1 MPNVRPIK
9 VIVAALGGQG
19 GGVVSDWL
27 VSVARLERY
36 LVQATSVPGVAQ
48 RTGATI
54 YYLEFF
60 PRSALPADGRQ
71 PVMALMPHPGDVDV
85 VVASELMEAGRAL
98 QRGVVTRDKTTLIA
112 SSNRVYA
119 IAEKS
124 HLADGRADAARIE
137 QLARE
142 HSKRFILFDMQAVA
156 NAHGSVIS
164 AAMLG
169 ALAGSGALPFA
180 RESYRQAIEEG
191 GIAVKQSLAAFD
203 AAAGAASAVGAVSAA
218 GAVSKTPPFG
228 ATADHASATGVQSA
242 TRDIPTGAVRAHLGP
257 TASVRSA
264 PIKPTPRASGAPGV
278 VYRTS
283 ALPERLAAS
292 LSNVPPI
299 VRMTVEEGARR
310 LIDYQDISYAQ
321 AYLERLQ
328 PFLDLDRQ
336 SINDS
341 RLTEAVARGLALWM
355 SFEDTIR
362 VADLK
367 IRASRSRRVGDEVRA
382 GTGQLVSVTEF
393 MKPRIEEIYGTL
405 PASLARRMQRSA
417 SVNRLLAR
425 YTGSR
430 QIRTS
435 HVSGFLLLY
444 VLAGMRRWRRGT
456 LRFNNE
462 DSRIRAWLADI
473 QTTAATDYDLAVEIA
488 ECQKLVRGYG
498 ETHERGARHF
508 DLLLTKARE
517 MRGNAGAAARIRDLR
532 AAAIA
537 DEEGLALKQALAS

>member
-1 MPNVRPIK
+1 MPSVRPIK

-27 VSVARLERY
+27 VSVARLESY

-169 ALAGSGALPFA
+169 ALAGSGALPFS
-180 RESYRQAIEEG
+180 RESYRRAIEEG

-203 AAAGAASAVGAVSAA
+203 AAAGAAGAA
-218 GAVSKTPPFG
+218 GA
-228 ATADHASATGVQSA
+228 
-242 TRDIPTGAVRAHLGP
+242 
-257 TASVRSA
+257 ASVA
-264 PIKPTPRASGAPGV
+264 DGASGAPGV

-283 ALPERLAAS
+283 ALPERLAAT
-292 LSNVPPI
+292 LHTVPPI

-310 LIDYQDISYAQ
+310 LIDYQDVSYAQ

-328 PFLDLDRQ
+328 PFFDLDRQ
-336 SINDS
+336 STSNS

-367 IRASRSRRVGDEVRA
+367 IRASRSQRVGDEVRA
-382 GTGQLVSVTEF
+382 GAGQLVSVTEF

-405 PASLARRMQRSA
+405 PAGLARRMQRSA

-425 YTGSR
+425 CTGSR

-456 LRFNNE
+456 LRFNHE
-462 DSRIRAWLADI
+462 DSRIRAWLAEI

-517 MRGNAGAAARIRDLR
+517 VRGDAGAAARIRDLR

-537 DEEGLALKQALAS
+537 DENGLALKQALAS

>member
-1 MPNVRPIK
+1 MAGVRPIK

-27 VSVARLERY
+27 VHVAALENY

-54 YYLEFF
+54 YYLELF
-60 PRSALPADGRQ
+60 PRSALPADGRE

-112 SSNRVYA
+112 SSNRIYA
-119 IAEKS
+119 MSEKM

-156 NAHGSVIS
+156 AAHGSVIS

-169 ALAGSGALPFA
+169 ALAGSGALPFR
-180 RESYRQAIEEG
+180 RESYLRAIEEG
-191 GIAVKQSLAAFD
+191 GIAVKQSLAAFESAAH
-203 AAAGAASAVGAVSAA
+203 AAAIGAPAENRQSASASAYVGEDADVGTGAGVSARASAGANDIRAAAEASGDGAA
-218 GAVSKTPPFG
+218 
-228 ATADHASATGVQSA
+228 
-242 TRDIPTGAVRAHLGP
+242 
-257 TASVRSA
+257 
-264 PIKPTPRASGAPGV
+264 GV
-278 VYRTS
+278 VFRS
-283 ALPERLAAS
+283 GALPERLS
-292 LSNVPPI
+292 RFLEQVPPRI
-299 VRMTVEEGARR
+299 RMTVEEGARR
-310 LIDYQDISYAQ
+310 LIDYQDVSYAQ
-321 AYLERLQ
+321 LYLERLR
-328 PFLDLDRQ
+328 PFLSLDHE
-336 SINDS
+336 S

-367 IRASRSRRVGDEVRA
+367 IRASRAQRVSDEVRPGA
-382 GTGQLVSVTEF
+382 GQLVSVTEF

-405 PASLARRMQRSA
+405 PAGLARRMRKSA
-417 SVNRLLAR
+417 AMNRLLTR

-435 HVSGFLLLY
+435 HVGGFLLLY
-444 VLAGMRRWRRGT
+444 MLAGMRRWRRGT
-456 LRFNNE
+456 LRFSDE
-462 DSRIRAWLADI
+462 DSRIQRWLLQI
-473 QTTAATDYDLAVEIA
+473 QTTAAQDYDLAVEIA
-488 ECQKLVRGYG
+488 ECQHLVRGYG
-498 ETHERGARHF
+498 DTHARGAQNF
-508 DLLLTKARE
+508 DLLLAKARE
-517 MRGNAGAAARIRDLR
+517 MLGQTNATARIRELR

-537 DEEGLALKQALAS
+537 DDEGAALRQALAS

>member
-1 MPNVRPIK
+1 MPMVRPIK

-27 VSVARLERY
+27 VSVARLENY

-60 PRSALPADGRQ
+60 PRSALPADGRE

-98 QRGVVTRDKTTLIA
+98 QRGVITRDKTTLIA

-124 HLADGRADAARIE
+124 HLADGRADTARIE

-169 ALAGSGALPFA
+169 ALAGSAALPFA
-180 RESYRQAIEEG
+180 RESYRKAIEEG

-203 AAAGAASAVGAVSAA
+203 AAAGAASVGV
-218 GAVSKTPPFG
+218 VP
-228 ATADHASATGVQSA
+228 DQASATGTLNA
-242 TRDIPTGAVRAHLGP
+242 TRDIPTAASHSADATGAVRAHLGP
-257 TASVRSA
+257 TASVRTA
-264 PIKPTPRASGAPGV
+264 PIKPTPHASGAPGV

-292 LSNVPPI
+292 LNKVPPI
-299 VRMTVEEGARR
+299 VRMTVEEGVRR
-310 LIDYQDISYAQ
+310 LIDYQDVSYAQ
-321 AYLERLQ
+321 MYLERLQ
-328 PFLDLDRQ
+328 PFLEIDRP
-336 SINDS
+336 SLNGS

-367 IRASRSRRVGDEVRA
+367 IRASRSQRVGDEVRA
-382 GTGQLVSVTEF
+382 DAGQLVSVTEF
-393 MKPRIEEIYGTL
+393 MKPRIEEIYGTM
-405 PASLARRMQRSA
+405 PVGVARRMQRSA
-417 SVNRLLAR
+417 SLNRLLAR
-425 YTGSR
+425 FTGSR

-456 LRFNNE
+456 LRFNHE
-462 DSRIRAWLADI
+462 DSRIRAWLAEI
-473 QTTAATDYDLAVEIA
+473 QTTAAKDYELAVEIA

-508 DLLLTKARE
+508 EILLTRARE
-517 MRGNAGAAARIRDLR
+517 MLGNAGAAARIRDLR

-537 DEEGLALKQALAS
+537 DEDGLALKQAMAS